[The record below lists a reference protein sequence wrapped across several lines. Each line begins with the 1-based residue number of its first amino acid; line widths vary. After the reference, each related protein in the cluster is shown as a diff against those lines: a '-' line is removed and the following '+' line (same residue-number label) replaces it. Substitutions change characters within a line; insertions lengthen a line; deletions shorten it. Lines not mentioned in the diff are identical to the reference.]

1 MRNAST
7 QIFVNGDHHDDSSKK
22 RTRSQNL
29 CRKIRRKAEG
39 STDKCKTYA
48 RTSRRGLWGNCKN
61 DLQLG
66 SCRICSELR
75 FTSWS
80 CKSSEI
86 EKYSEALSRKL
97 KKFEN
102 IHRFSEYT
110 PLTFTDSVN
119 IIAIVNSAMANPNK
133 SQPPARA
140 ELTLSIV

>member
-7 QIFVNGDHHDDSSKK
+7 QFRFHGEKHDDDSRKK
-22 RTRSQNL
+22 RTRPQNL
-29 CRKIRRKAEG
+29 RRKIRRKAEG

-48 RTSRRGLWGNCKN
+48 RTCRRGLRCNCKN

-75 FTSWS
+75 SS
-80 CKSSEI
+80 SEPCKSSEI
-86 EKYSEALSRKL
+86 EKYSEALPRKL
-97 KKFEN
+97 EKFKN

-119 IIAIVNSAMANPNK
+119 IIAIVNSAMANPK
-133 SQPPARA
+133 KFQIRPHVPS
-140 ELTLSIV
+140 